1 MTKKKAAAARM
12 DESNGGGGVAGE
24 DEKLKKK
31 DYAKRLA
38 PLQLA
43 LSEVERWVAAT
54 GQRLLVLVEGRDTA
68 GKGGVIH
75 AIAETLNPRH
85 CRVVAL
91 DKPSERERSQWYF
104 QRYVAHLPAAGEIV
118 LMDRS
123 WYNRA
128 GVEKVM
134 GFCTDAQYQAF
145 LQQAPEFE
153 RLLVDDGIRLA
164 KYWLGVDQSNQEQR
178 FAERADDPLKRY
190 KLSPIDL
197 KARERYDEYTTARE
211 AMLAATHTPYAPWTL
226 VDFNDQRRGR
236 LTMIRHW
243 LGSLPWQAPEE
254 EPLHLPKL
262 KGEPLPERYGVCAP
276 IPDDSENETPVK
288 PAMTP
293 PAAT

>member
-1 MTKKKAAAARM
+1 MAKTKAAAGR
-12 DESNGGGGVAGE
+12 EPTGTETGNGNG
-24 DEKLKKK
+24 KLKKK
-31 DYAKRLA
+31 DYLERLA

-43 LSEVERWVAAT
+43 LSEAERWVAAT
-54 GQRLLVLVEGRDTA
+54 GQRLLVIVEGRDTA

-91 DKPSERERSQWYF
+91 NKPTEVERGQWYF
-104 QRYVAHLPAAGEIV
+104 QRYVQHLPTAGEIV

-134 GFCTDAQYQAF
+134 GFCTDTQYHAF
-145 LQQAPEFE
+145 LAQVPVFE
-153 RLLVDDGIRLA
+153 KLLADDGIRIA
-164 KYWLGVDQSNQEQR
+164 KYWLGVDQAKQEER
-178 FAERADDPLKRY
+178 FAERANDPLKRY

-197 KARERYDEYTTARE
+197 KARERYDEYTKARE
-211 AMLAATHTPYAPWTL
+211 AMLAATHTVHAPWTL

-243 LGSLPWQAPEE
+243 LGGLPWQAPDDP
-254 EPLHLPKL
+254 PLDLPKL
-262 KGEPLPERYGVCAP
+262 ASKPLPERYATLPPIADTSDSNAP
-276 IPDDSENETPVK
+276 VRPASKRAPRK
-288 PAMTP
+288 PR
-293 PAAT
+293 

>member
-1 MTKKKAAAARM
+1 MAKTKAAARREETG
-12 DESNGGGGVAGE
+12 DETGNG
-24 DEKLKKK
+24 KLKKK
-31 DYAKRLA
+31 DYLERLA

-43 LSEVERWVAAT
+43 LSEAERWVAAT
-54 GQRLLVLVEGRDTA
+54 GQRLLVIVEGRDTA

-91 DKPSERERSQWYF
+91 NKPTEVERGQWYF
-104 QRYVAHLPAAGEIV
+104 QRYVAHLPSAGEIV

-134 GFCTDAQYQAF
+134 GFCTDAQYEAF
-145 LQQAPEFE
+145 LAQVPVFE
-153 RLLVDDGIRLA
+153 KLLVDDGIRLA
-164 KYWLGVDQSNQEQR
+164 KYWLGVDQAKQEAR
-178 FAERADDPLKRY
+178 FAERAEDPLKRY

-197 KARERYDEYTTARE
+197 KAREKYAEYTKARE
-211 AMLAATHTPYAPWTL
+211 AMLAATHTAHAPWTL

-243 LGSLPWQAPEE
+243 LGTLPWQAPDD
-254 EPLHLPKL
+254 PAPRLPKL
-262 KGEPLPERYGVCAP
+262 PGKPLPERYAMLPPIADTSDSDAP
-276 IPDDSENETPVK
+276 VRPASSRKSRK
-288 PAMTP
+288 PR
-293 PAAT
+293 

>member
-1 MTKKKAAAARM
+1 MAKTKAAARR
-12 DESNGGGGVAGE
+12 DETGDEAGNG
-24 DEKLKKK
+24 KLKKK
-31 DYAKRLA
+31 DYLERLA

-43 LSEVERWVAAT
+43 LSEAERWVAAT
-54 GQRLLVLVEGRDTA
+54 GQRLLVIVEGRDTA

-91 DKPSERERSQWYF
+91 NKPTEVERGQWYF
-104 QRYVAHLPAAGEIV
+104 QRYVAHLPSAGEIV

-134 GFCTDAQYQAF
+134 GFCTDAQYEAF
-145 LQQAPEFE
+145 LAQAPVFE
-153 RLLVDDGIRLA
+153 KLLVDDGIRLA
-164 KYWLGVDQSNQEQR
+164 KYWLGVDQAKQEER
-178 FAERADDPLKRY
+178 FAERAEDPLKRY

-197 KARERYDEYTTARE
+197 KAREKYAEYTRARE
-211 AMLAATHTPYAPWTL
+211 AMLAATHRPYAPWTL

-243 LGSLPWQAPEE
+243 LGSLPWQAPDD
-254 EPLHLPKL
+254 PALKLPKL
-262 KGEPLPERYGVCAP
+262 SGKPLPERYAMLPPITDTSESDAP
-276 IPDDSENETPVK
+276 VRPASSRK
-288 PAMTP
+288 PRKP
-293 PAAT
+293 R